1 MWMTVLLVVSL
12 FCLTPP
18 VTGVGV
24 AGLIAWG
31 LLSFLFWAAGEGEE
45 QMAAEI
51 RDGNQSAGGCWFV
64 AVVLFVIIGGLAV
77 LAVAGAVAG
86 NLRGVTP

>member
-1 MWMTVLLVVSL
+1 MKTALLIVSL
-12 FCLTPP
+12 GCLPTPCF
-18 VTGVGV
+18 GAGV

-31 LLSFLFWAAGEGEE
+31 LLSLLFRAAGEGEE
-45 QMAAEI
+45 QMVAEI

-77 LAVAGAVAG
+77 LAVFGAVAG
-86 NLRGVTP
+86 ELRGVTL